1 LELESEYLCSLVVE
15 LGEVQEIGSG
25 PHGMRRIVPLTGG
38 NIEGP
43 KIKGEVLPFGA
54 DWVLIRPDGVF
65 QLDVRATIRT
75 DDDELVYATY
85 GGVVDSSRDYFR
97 TIHTFETGAEKYSW
111 LNKIVCVGIGKR
123 VNGEVEYEIYQIL

>member
-38 NIEGP
+38 KIEGP